1 MRRARPCLRILAIAV
16 GLVGFGGCEVPAL
29 RGRAIDRASGAPI
42 AGAIVVEEWREA
54 GWMGE
59 PARTAAFRI
68 ATSQADGRFA
78 FEAARVASG
87 DRAPVYHLAH
97 RDYGLV
103 HAGEIAPND
112 GAIEIAPRERDATAM
127 SALAALCG
135 SPAREAWERE
145 VATRLCSTR

>member
-1 MRRARPCLRILAIAV
+1 MRRARPSLRLLAIAA
-16 GLVGFGGCEVPAL
+16 GLAGFGGCEAPAL

-42 AGAIVVEEWREA
+42 EGAIVVEEWREA

-68 ATSQADGRFA
+68 ATSQTDGRFA

-97 RDYGLV
+97 RAYGLV
-103 HAGEIAPND
+103 HAGELAPSD
-112 GAIEIAPRERDATAM
+112 GAIEITARERDATAM
-127 SALAALCG
+127 SALAALCE
-135 SPAREAWERE
+135 SPPREAWERE
-145 VATRLCSTR
+145 IATQLCSTR